1 MALVPIISQ
10 TWDTTSVFNPT
21 RMNTIENNIAI
32 AATAE
37 GTKYSN
43 GVSVKDVLDLSTLTS
58 KSTITG
64 STTTATLDISDF
76 TWDMFN
82 PLLAIM
88 TTRVANNTTANLCI
102 FINVSGTL
110 AYKNIGDANITGI
123 SLSGNTLTVTM
134 PTYANIV
141 IIGNRKTV

>member
-1 MALVPIISQ
+1 MYQLYKGDTPLATFVPKDASEL
-10 TWDTTSVFNPT
+10 P
-21 RMNTIENNIAI
+21 
-32 AATAE
+32 
-37 GTKYSN
+37 YSN
-43 GVSVKDVLDLSTLTS
+43 DVSVKDVLDLSTLTS
-58 KSTITG
+58 KSAISG
-64 STTTATLDISDF
+64 GTTTATLDISDF